1 MHVIA
6 GALKGR
12 RLVLP
17 RGHRTRPTADQVRIA
32 LMDTLMP
39 MLPGARVLDLFAGA
53 GGVGLEALS
62 RGAGTTT
69 FIERDPQAATAL
81 QQNINAL
88 GVRARARLVRADV
101 ACGLERLASAN
112 EHFEIV
118 FLDPPYESDL
128 VNATLARLGAG
139 TITLAGSMVIAQHF
153 TKQEVRDAVGV
164 LERSRTRRFGETT
177 LSYYQHR
184 GERSAAPPRDP
195 PPDRSEKDCE
205 PSDSSPRA

>member
-1 MHVIA
+1 MTAATGPRGKPRA
-6 GALKGR
+6 GAS
-12 RLVLP
+12 
-17 RGHRTRPTADQVRIA
+17 TA
-32 LMDTLMP
+32 
-39 MLPGARVLDLFAGA
+39 
-53 GGVGLEALS
+53 
-62 RGAGTTT
+62 
-69 FIERDPQAATAL
+69 
-81 QQNINAL
+81 
-88 GVRARARLVRADV
+88 VRARSAPIRLADRELRNPGHVGGLFSGEAESYAVLTPFIVDGLERGERAVHIV
-101 ACGLERLASAN
+101 APAERASHLERLASAN

-139 TITLAGSMVIAQHF
+139 TITLPGSMVIAQHF